1 MIKWINFLREV
12 IFLHVAGGFLTKG
25 PFFIHLSFRLH
36 DKASHLLNIDRD
48 LCHKVHN
55 AVKVFCKPFDKYLEH
70 LWRDIHNDVKFSA
83 DIKTALQELCLL
95 LGLHYTKPLEPV
107 AHRWLSVY
115 TVTSANL
122 PMYDA
127 FFLLYY
133 SWLSKEDKV
142 LHNDEKNS
150 IISKAGVTGDA
161 IKSVEEILKKMSKK
175 GLTKKG
181 KARKARIF
189 EKVIFKREKSH
200 LIAHFYNSVLPMFKS
215 FVLIFEQKTPQV
227 HRIHWQI
234 SELTREFL
242 SCFVKHESVK
252 RLTGSKLK
260 QLPIKNELRKTK
272 DFYIGSSTEKV
283 ARKLRREKKDDIV
296 KKSFLETAIY
306 MQQKFPLS
314 NKLLM
319 SLTGLDPE
327 VMGRSPVY
335 VCLKRLSEYF
345 PTILTD
351 MEQKESYLREVS
363 RIQLDLPPVKTDE
376 NLPMQLN
383 LWWAM
388 VFKSG
393 KYPTLSLIVKACLS
407 IFSGPHVEASFSR
420 MNDIIDKKSNR
431 MGIDTYSEIINVKY
445 SLQATSSSALY
456 RRSDPIHDP
465 VNKNLCYYIR
475 IAHARFKKRSS
486 VKKQTIEKKQKS
498 AKGIKV

>member
-1 MIKWINFLREV
+1 MIEWINFPREV
-12 IFLHVAGGFLTKG
+12 IFLHVARGFLTKG

-36 DKASHLLNIDRD
+36 GKASHLLNIDRD

-55 AVKVFCKPFDKYLEH
+55 TVKVFCNPFDKYLEH
-70 LWRDIHNDVKFSA
+70 LWQDIHNDMKFSA

-107 AHRWLSVY
+107 THRWLSVY

-142 LHNDEKNS
+142 LYNDEKNS

-161 IKSVEEILKKMSKK
+161 IKSIDEILKKMSKK

-189 EKVIFKREKSH
+189 EKVIFKREKTH

-215 FVLIFEQKTPQV
+215 FVLIFEQETPQV
-227 HRIHWQI
+227 HRIHLQI
-234 SELTREFL
+234 SELTCDFL

-260 QLPIKNELRKTK
+260 QLPVKRELRKTK
-272 DFYIGSSTEKV
+272 DFDIVSSTEKV
-283 ARKLRREKKDDIV
+283 ACKLHREKKVKEFQVCV
-296 KKSFLETAIY
+296 KKLFLETAIY
-306 MQQKFPLS
+306 MQQKCPLS

-319 SLTGLDPE
+319 SLTGLDPD
-327 VMGRSPVY
+327 VMGHSSAY

-345 PTILTD
+345 PTILID

-363 RIQLDLPPVKTDE
+363 RMQLDEDLPPVKTDE
-376 NLPMQLN
+376 HLPVQLD

-393 KYPTLSLIVKACLS
+393 KYPTLSLIV
-407 IFSGPHVEASFSR
+407 EAFCQFFLGHTLKPR
-420 MNDIIDKKSNR
+420 LA
-431 MGIDTYSEIINVKY
+431 E
-445 SLQATSSSALY
+445 
-456 RRSDPIHDP
+456 
-465 VNKNLCYYIR
+465 
-475 IAHARFKKRSS
+475 
-486 VKKQTIEKKQKS
+486 
-498 AKGIKV
+498 